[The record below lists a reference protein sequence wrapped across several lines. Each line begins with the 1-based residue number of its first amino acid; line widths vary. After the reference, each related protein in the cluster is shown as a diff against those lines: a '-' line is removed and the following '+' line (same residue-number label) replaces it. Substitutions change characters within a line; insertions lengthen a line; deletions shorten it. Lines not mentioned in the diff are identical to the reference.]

1 MGRLG
6 THIGRVLGV
15 ALLLALPTMSI
26 AGSAPPARVTPA
38 LWRVHS
44 GTSTVYLF
52 GSLHILPP
60 AYHWTTPEIE
70 HAMSA
75 SDLFIFEVP
84 VDEAALMDQK
94 AFIVEHGLLPPAK
107 ACGAFSPPMNS
118 RSIRRCCGEPGL
130 KPEIFEHYRPWLAA
144 VMVGLAYLHR
154 DDLVTLKGA
163 DDDLMAYARDHG
175 KKSVYLES
183 IREQME
189 LLTTGDDN
197 GHIKALKN
205 LILSLPQSR
214 AQEKELFETWSSGD
228 ATRFAALLDGY
239 FKDRP
244 EAKEFLVDRRNRD
257 WLGPLKQA
265 LGRPGRHHDD
275 DRRRRPYRRREG
287 AVGASLWRRLR
298 SRAGGRARCS
308 RRQGLRR
315 GGLDPP
321 RSSNHIK

>member
-1 MGRLG
+1 MVRLG

-15 ALLLALPTMSI
+15 ALLLAYPTMSI
-26 AGSAPPARVTPA
+26 AENAPPSRVTPA
-38 LWRVHS
+38 LWRVHN

-70 HAMSA
+70 QAMSA

-84 VDEAALMDQK
+84 VDEAALQDQK
-94 AFIVEHGLLPPAK
+94 AFIVEHGLLPPHQSLRTLLTANEFQVYS
-107 ACGAFSPPMNS
+107 AVL
-118 RSIRRCCGEPGL
+118 RRAGL
-130 KPEIFEHYRPWLAA
+130 KPEHFEHYRPWLAA

-163 DDDLMAYARDHG
+163 DDELMAYAHDHG
-175 KKSVYLES
+175 KKSIYLES

-189 LLTTGDDN
+189 LLTNGDDN

-214 AQEKELFETWSSGD
+214 TQEKELFETWSSGD
-228 ATRFAALLDGY
+228 ATRFAVLLEGY

-244 EAKEFLVDRRNRD
+244 EAKEFLIDRRNRD

-265 LGRPGRHHDD
+265 LGRQDGTTMMT
-275 DRRRRPYRRREG
+275 
-287 AVGASLWRRLR
+287 VGA
-298 SRAGGRARCS
+298 AHIGGRN
-308 RRQGLRR
+308 GLLALLCGDGYEVERVAES
-315 GGLDPP
+315 GAAAAKVCGAGA
-321 RSSNHIK
+321 

>member
-15 ALLLALPTMSI
+15 ALLLALPTLSV
-26 AGSAPPARVTPA
+26 AENTPPARVAPA

-52 GSLHILPP
+52 GSFHILPP

-70 HAMSA
+70 QAMGQ

-84 VDEAALMDQK
+84 VDGAALQDQK
-94 AFIVEHGLLPPAK
+94 AFIVEHGLLPPRQNLK
-107 ACGAFSPPMNS
+107 NLLTPNEFQVYSGVL
-118 RSIRRCCGEPGL
+118 RRAGL
-130 KPEIFEHYRPWLAA
+130 KPEHFEHYRPWLAA

-163 DDDLMAYARDHG
+163 DDELMAYARDHG
-175 KKSVYLES
+175 RKLIYLES

-189 LLTTGDDN
+189 LLTAGDDN
-197 GHIKALKN
+197 GHVQALKN

-228 ATRFAALLDGY
+228 ATRFAALLEGY
-239 FKDRP
+239 FKGRP

-257 WLGPLKQA
+257 WLGPLKEA
-265 LGRPGRHHDD
+265 LARPNGT
-275 DRRRRPYRRREG
+275 
-287 AVGASLWRRLR
+287 AMMTVGAAHIGGENGLLALLCGQGYDVERVAENSAAAAKVCG
-298 SRAGGRARCS
+298 AGA
-308 RRQGLRR
+308 
-315 GGLDPP
+315 
-321 RSSNHIK
+321 

>member
-1 MGRLG
+1 MGRLW
-6 THIGRVLGV
+6 THIGRVLGA
-15 ALLLALPTMSI
+15 ALLFALPTISI
-26 AGSAPPARVTPA
+26 AASAPPSRVTPA
-38 LWRVHS
+38 LWRVHN

-60 AYHWTTPEIE
+60 TYHWTTPEIE
-70 HAMSA
+70 RAMNA

-84 VDEAALMDQK
+84 VDEAALKDQK
-94 AFIVEHGLLPPAK
+94 AFIVEHGLLPLHQSLRAILT
-107 ACGAFSPPMNS
+107 ANEFQTYSAVL
-118 RSIRRCCGEPGL
+118 RRAGL
-130 KPEIFEHYRPWLAA
+130 KPELFEHYRPWLAA

-163 DDDLMAYARDHG
+163 DDELIAYAHDHG
-175 KKSVYLES
+175 KKSIYLES

-189 LLTTGDDN
+189 LLTNGDDN
-197 GHIKALKN
+197 GHVKALKN

-214 AQEKELFETWSSGD
+214 TQEKELFETWSSGD

-265 LGRPGRHHDD
+265 LGRPG
-275 DRRRRPYRRREG
+275 G
-287 AVGASLWRRLR
+287 TAMMTVGAAHIGGEKGLLALLCGEGYDVERVAESGTAAAKVCG
-298 SRAGGRARCS
+298 AGA
-308 RRQGLRR
+308 
-315 GGLDPP
+315 
-321 RSSNHIK
+321 